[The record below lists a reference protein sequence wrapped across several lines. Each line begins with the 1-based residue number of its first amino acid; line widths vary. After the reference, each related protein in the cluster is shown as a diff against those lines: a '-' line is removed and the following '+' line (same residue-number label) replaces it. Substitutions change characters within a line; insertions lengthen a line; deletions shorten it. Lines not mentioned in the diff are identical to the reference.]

1 MNHMWHE
8 FLSKD
13 TGHAWYT
20 IMHDCHG
27 SRDTHGHCLNFEKH
41 CSIYPEPQR
50 RDWLSILRSR

>member
-1 MNHMWHE
+1 MWHE

-50 RDWLSILRSR
+50 RDWLSILRAR